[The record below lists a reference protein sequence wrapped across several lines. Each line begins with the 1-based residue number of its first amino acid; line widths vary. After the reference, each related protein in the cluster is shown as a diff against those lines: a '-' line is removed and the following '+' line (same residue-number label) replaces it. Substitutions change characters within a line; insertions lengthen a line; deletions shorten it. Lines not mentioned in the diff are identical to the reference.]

1 MFPSLRRAELNFSQ
15 RGLLDIRQYD
25 NRKKSMLK
33 KLLTTVALS
42 LVASLAWAQEYRAG
56 EHYFEL
62 PFPVKTVAADKIE
75 VTEAFSYACP
85 HCNTF
90 EPLLA
95 QWRKQQADDVA
106 FVGLPVVFGRSW
118 EPLARAYY
126 VAELADKVEAS
137 HQPMFDAI
145 HLQRKRFTN
154 VDALAEFY
162 APLGIE
168 PEKFNKLYDSFAVN
182 MKLKQGDSRLRSY
195 EITGVPAMV
204 VNGKYRVTAQSAG
217 GHKQMLEVVNYLVE
231 QERVAR

>member
-1 MFPSLRRAELNFSQ
+1 
-15 RGLLDIRQYD
+15 
-25 NRKKSMLK
+25 MLK

-42 LVASLAWAQEYRAG
+42 LLATLAWAEEYRAG
-56 EHYFEL
+56 VDYFEL
-62 PFPVKTVAADKIE
+62 PFPVKTASADKIE
-75 VTEAFSYACP
+75 VTEAFGYPCP

-90 EPLLA
+90 EPLLEK
-95 QWRKQQADDVA
+95 WRAQQADDVE

-126 VAELADKVEAS
+126 VAELSGKVAET
-137 HQPMFDAI
+137 HQAMFDAV
-145 HLQRKRFTN
+145 HLHRKRFSGPK
-154 VDALAEFY
+154 ALSEFY

-182 MKLKQGDSRLRSY
+182 MKLKQGDSKLRSY

-217 GHKQMLEVVNYLVE
+217 GHKQMLEVVDYLVK
-231 QERVAR
+231 QERAAR

>member
-1 MFPSLRRAELNFSQ
+1 
-15 RGLLDIRQYD
+15 
-25 NRKKSMLK
+25 MLK
-33 KLLTTVALS
+33 KLLTTLALS
-42 LVASLAWAQEYRAG
+42 LMATLAWAEEYRAG

-62 PFPVKTVAADKIE
+62 PFPVKTVAEDKIE
-75 VTEAFSYACP
+75 VTEAFGYLCP

-95 QWRKQQADDVA
+95 EWRKQQADDVT

-126 VAELADKVEAS
+126 VAELSNKVEES
-137 HQPMFDAI
+137 HQAMFDAI
-145 HLQRKRFTN
+145 HLQRQRFTGPK
-154 VDALAEFY
+154 ALADFY

-217 GHKQMLEVVNYLVE
+217 GHKQMLEVVDYLVQ
-231 QERVAR
+231 QERNGN